1 MTRDYLQMHNIKHS
15 TKMKLRT
22 ILSGFALL
30 ALTACTSDLDTL
42 PLDDNQLTSNNV
54 YATANGYRGVL
65 AKCYASLIQTGQKGG
80 DGGDGDVNGIDEGYS
95 GYTRCLFYLQEASTD
110 EILFHAG
117 SGHGSLSMYQMN
129 WNPSTKVISYPYYR
143 LYMAI
148 NYCNEFLRNSTDDQL
163 SDNGVFDQLSSDI
176 KSYRAEARL
185 IRAYC
190 YSMICDLYGDAP
202 FVDDSQPL
210 GIIPEQKSRKEIFD
224 YVVSEVE
231 SLVGD
236 LPAAGKK
243 EYGRVD
249 QAAAWFLLARHYL
262 NAEVWTGTAQY
273 NKAYQ
278 YAKQVI
284 SSGAYPLASDWRH
297 IFLADN
303 NTCSEIIWGLVQ
315 DADNAQGSAGTN
327 FLIKA
332 LVNGAM
338 NGFYATGVGT
348 RGWGN
353 GRAKVTLVD
362 KFDEH
367 DQTFSIDD
375 PWGDNKYDKRAQF
388 FDKLDKQQKNTWTE
402 GKDFQKTF
410 TVGYNV
416 IKWRNVTKDRKQ
428 VAGDAGTVYSSVDFP
443 LFRTA
448 DAYLMAAEAI
458 LRGGGGSRSEA
469 LQLVNEVRNRAYL
482 SGSYGNSAVSG
493 AITDAQLTLDFLL
506 DERARELYTENVR
519 RTDLIRFSKYT
530 KGYNWD
536 WKGSDGKAGNYVGKD
551 VDDKYKLFPIPQ
563 DEFTVNP
570 YLKQNP
576 DYAN

>member
-1 MTRDYLQMHNIKHS
+1 
-15 TKMKLRT
+15 MKLYNK
-22 ILSGFALL
+22 LACVASMGLL
-30 ALTACTSDLDTL
+30 CLTTSCMSDLDTL
-42 PLDDNQLTSNNV
+42 PLDDNQLTGNV
-54 YATANGYRGVL
+54 VYSTADGYRSVL

-110 EILFHAG
+110 EVIFHAG
-117 SGHGSLSMYQMN
+117 SGHGTLSMYQMN
-129 WNPSTKVISYPYYR
+129 WNASTKVVSYPYYR

-148 NYCNEFLRNSTDDQL
+148 NYCNEFLRNSETLPSGVQLDDIA
-163 SDNGVFDQLSSDI
+163 SM
-176 KSYRAEARL
+176 RAEARL

-202 FVDDSQPL
+202 FVDDTQDL
-210 GIIPEQKSRKEIFD
+210 GIIPEQKSRREIFD
-224 YVVSEVE
+224 YVVSEVNA
-231 SLVGD
+231 LVND
-236 LPAAGKK
+236 LPEAGKK
-243 EYGRVD
+243 QYGRVD

-262 NAEVWTGTAQY
+262 NAEVWTGTAAY
-273 NKAYQ
+273 DKAYE
-278 YAKQVI
+278 YATKVI
-284 SSGAYPLASDWRH
+284 KSGAYPLASDWRH

-303 NTCSEIIWGLVQ
+303 NTCPEIIWGLVQ

-338 NGFYATGVGT
+338 NSWYATGVGT

-362 KFDEH
+362 KFDLH
-367 DQTFSIDD
+367 DQTFDPAD
-375 PWGDNKYDKRAQF
+375 PWGDGKYDKRAQF
-388 FDKLDKQQKNTWTE
+388 FDKLDGQQKNTWTE

-410 TVGYNV
+410 TVGYDI
-416 IKWRNVTKDRKQ
+416 IKWRNVTKDRSA
-428 VAGDAGTVYSSVDFP
+428 VAGDPGTVYSSVDFP

-458 LRGGGGSRSEA
+458 LRGGGGSAAEA
-469 LQLVNEVRNRAYL
+469 LGYVNEVRNRAYL

-493 AITDAQLTLDFLL
+493 AIDQSQLTLDFLL
-506 DERARELYTENVR
+506 DERCRELYTENVR
-519 RTDLIRFSKYT
+519 RTDLIRFGKFT

-536 WKGSDGKAGNYVGKD
+536 WKGSDGKAGHYEGKD
-551 VDDKYKLFPIPQ
+551 VDDKYRLFPIPQ

-570 YLKQNP
+570 NLKQNP

>member
-1 MTRDYLQMHNIKHS
+1 MKRYIKLFCVAVS
-15 TKMKLRT
+15 
-22 ILSGFALL
+22 LL
-30 ALTACTSDLDTL
+30 VTTSCTSDLDTL
-42 PLDDNQLTSNNV
+42 PLDDNQLTSNDV
-54 YATANGYRGVL
+54 YGTVNGYRGML

-95 GYTRCLFYLQEASTD
+95 GYTRCLFYLQVASTD
-110 EILFHAG
+110 EVLFHAG
-117 SGHGSLSMYQMN
+117 GGHGTLSMYQMN
-129 WNPSTKVISYPYYR
+129 WNSSVKVISYPYYR

-148 NYCNEFLRNSTDDQL
+148 NYCNEFLRNSTEAKLEENGVYDQL
-163 SDNGVFDQLSSDI
+163 KNDYLT
-176 KSYRAEARL
+176 YRAEARL

-190 YSMICDLYGDAP
+190 YSMICDLYGSAP
-202 FVDDSQPL
+202 FVDDSQDL
-210 GIIPEQKSRKEIFD
+210 GVIPEQKTRRELFD
-224 YVVSEVE
+224 YVVNEVND
-231 SLVGD
+231 LMGD
-236 LPAAGKK
+236 LPAAGQK

-273 NKAYQ
+273 DKAYQ
-278 YAKQVI
+278 YAKMI
-284 SSGAYPLASDWRH
+284 IDSGAYPLASDWRH

-303 NTCSEIIWGLVQ
+303 DTCSEIIWGLVQ

-332 LVNGAM
+332 LANGAM
-338 NGFYATGVGT
+338 NNWYATGIGT

-353 GRAKVTLVD
+353 GRAKVSLVD
-362 KFDEH
+362 KFDLH
-367 DQTFSIDD
+367 DQTFDPDD

-388 FDKLDKQQKNTWTE
+388 FDKLDGQQKETWTE
-402 GKDFQKTF
+402 GKGFEKTF
-410 TVGYNV
+410 TKGYSI
-416 IKWRNVTKDRKQ
+416 IKWRSVKKDRSQ
-428 VAGDAGTVYSSVDFP
+428 GAGDPGTVYSSIDYP

-458 LRGGGGSRSEA
+458 LSNGGGSKDEA
-469 LQLVNEVRNRAYL
+469 LRYVNEVRERAYM
-482 SGSYGNSAVSG
+482 SGKYGTSAVSG
-493 AITDAQLTLDFLL
+493 DITSDQLTLDFIC

-519 RTDLIRFSKYT
+519 RTDLIRFGKYT

-536 WKGSDGKAGNYVGKD
+536 WKGSDGQAGNYKGQD

-570 YLKQNP
+570 NLTQNP
-576 DYAN
+576 DFAN